1 MEGWARKHP
10 WGRPLQTPIRAWPG
24 ATWQVCRTRPE
35 DLDPDVLADMITAR
49 IAPDAAIQDASPR
62 RVGTRR
68 LFDRGKYRVRFS
80 GPGCLLMKKMVQ
92 LAVVTGDQTVSAPD
106 AGSK

>member
-1 MEGWARKHP
+1 MASP
-10 WGRPLQTPIRAWPG
+10 PD
-24 ATWQVCRTRPE
+24 RPE

-49 IAPDAAIQDASPR
+49 MAPDVAIQDASPR
-62 RVGTRR
+62 RMGTRR
-68 LFDRGKYRVRFS
+68 LFHRDRYRVRFS
-80 GPGCLLMKKMVQ
+80 GPGCLLMERMVQ